1 MWRWKPFLF
10 SLFWYTFCLSF
21 FLAGEYSTIHSPS
34 TPIKDSES
42 DRLRRAS
49 DGKSRGRGRRNNN
62 PSPPPDSDL
71 EVLDHCRSLSVSDW
85 KRSDRIHYHPDSF
98 DNPECPFCS
107 LLHNASTCLKC
118 AFTCSILHVTAC
130 KCPKQSFFGGESFV
144 LHASLCMQTP

>member
-10 SLFWYTFCLSF
+10 SSF
-21 FLAGEYSTIHSPS
+21 DILLPFFFPAGEYSTIHSPS
-34 TPIKDSES
+34 TPIKDSDS

-85 KRSDRIHYHPDSF
+85 NGSDGIDYYPDTF
-98 DNPECPFCS
+98 DNLEVS
-107 LLHNASTCLKC
+107 VLLYLKNNASPRLKS
-118 AFTCSILHVTAC
+118 AFTCSILHVTTC
-130 KCPKQSFFGGESFV
+130 KCPKQSFFGESFV